1 MAVETLVAAQ
11 DAQIMTMMNDVTAIQ
26 TAQAEADGKIAAI
39 EMTVTMMT
47 VAVADQVRTTGTF
60 LNAKAEH
67 Q

>member
-11 DAQIMTMMNDVTAIQ
+11 DAQIMAMMNDVTAIQ

-47 VAVADQVRTTGTF
+47 VAIADQVRTTIFKRKSRTSM
-60 LNAKAEH
+60 N
-67 Q
+67 